1 MNKKILIAAS
11 VLIAVAIAMTV
22 YFVLRPKPPKSE
34 APPIKTVS
42 DVQKLIEINPIS
54 NPLEKKPELNPVEKT
69 NPFKDAYKN
78 PFE

>member
-1 MNKKILIAAS
+1 MNKKILIAISILVVAA
-11 VLIAVAIAMTV
+11 IAVTA
-22 YFVLRPKPPKSE
+22 YFVLRSKPETS
-34 APPIKTVS
+34 PIKTVS

-54 NPLEKKPELNPVEKT
+54 NPLEKKPELNPIEKT

>member
-11 VLIAVAIAMTV
+11 VLIVAAIAGAV
-22 YFVLRPKPPKSE
+22 YFVLRPKPE
-34 APPIKTVS
+34 VPPIKTIS

-54 NPLEKKPELNPVEKT
+54 NPLEKKPELNPVEKI